1 MPLFLLLST
10 ALAAPVN
17 HLETDPH
24 QWLEDVYSETS
35 LDWVRG
41 HNETTVA
48 AMAQSDA
55 FTALQD
61 KLRSIL
67 ESDER
72 IPYVAYREGHL
83 YNVWRDADNPRGL
96 WRRTNMD
103 SYRTETPEWETILDL
118 DALGAAEDENWVWH
132 GSVCLPETTR
142 CLVRLSRGGADA
154 DVVREFDTES
164 KTFIEGASP
173 CQKPKLE

>member
-96 WRRTNMD
+96 WASN
-103 SYRTETPEWETILDL
+103 
-118 DALGAAEDENWVWH
+118 NH
-132 GSVCLPETTR
+132 G
-142 CLVRLSRGGADA
+142 
-154 DVVREFDTES
+154 
-164 KTFIEGASP
+164 
-173 CQKPKLE
+173 